1 MNDLKKEKQ
10 DLKDNRYVQ
19 FLETR
24 MEECLEENK
33 RYHLKYCDLRD
44 FSYTQIETLVRQL
57 NSKKKTS
64 IQNSNLNVYKQLFE
78 KERKQWLSEK
88 EKSDEALSK
97 LQEKTMSMD
106 KEMKEQKQRVQ
117 QMVEEIQQR
126 NDCEAKVQEYVQ
138 TLIAKNKELE
148 SEVKAKR

>member
-78 KERKQWLSEK
+78 KERKQWLNEK
-88 EKSDEALSK
+88 EKSDDALSK

-106 KEMKEQKQRVQ
+106 KEMKEQKQKVQ

>member
-1 MNDLKKEKQ
+1 MNDLKREKQ
-10 DLKDNRYVQ
+10 ELKENRYVQ

-78 KERKQWLSEK
+78 KERKQWLGEK
-88 EKSDEALSK
+88 EKSDEALGK
-97 LQEKTMSMD
+97 LQERTMTID
-106 KEMKEQKQRVQ
+106 KEMREHKERVQ
-117 QMVEEIQQR
+117 QLVEEIQQR

-138 TLIAKNKELE
+138 TLIAKNKELQAE
-148 SEVKAKR
+148 IQAKR